1 MSAERRKVLEML
13 AEGKITAAEAGKLL
27 DKLTGSPSDL
37 TSRERTEAGSASEA
51 KKQRYLRI
59 VVERPGED
67 HVNLRVPL
75 SFTRAGKLLAVLP
88 LKVGEKLAE
97 HGIDLSAFAAMKD
110 KELAEAIENINVDI
124 EKGDGK
130 EGPNL
135 LRVDR
140 RSWSNPAH
148 RRIPDKLVQLQAEAH
163 G

>member
-13 AEGKITAAEAGKLL
+13 AEGKITTQEAEKLL
-27 DKLTGSPSDL
+27 DKLTGSPSDQ
-37 TSRERTEAGSASEA
+37 TSREKTEAGPAPEA

-67 HVNLRVPL
+67 QVNLRLPL

-110 KELAEAIENINVDI
+110 KELAEAIENMNVDI
-124 EKGDGK
+124 EKGNGK
-130 EGPNL
+130 K
-135 LRVDR
+135 V
-140 RSWSNPAH
+140 
-148 RRIPDKLVQLQAEAH
+148 RIFCE
-163 G
+163 